1 MSSKLFSLGL
11 STRQVLSRGVTSR
24 SYSTEAPKYFNKIL
38 IANRGE
44 IACRVIRTAK
54 KLGIKTVAIH
64 SEPDINSLHVRMA
77 DEAYCVGPAA
87 TNASYLNMD
96 KILQVIKS
104 SGAEAVH
111 PGYGFLSENAKFAKL
126 LEENNVAFIG
136 PNSYAMSAMGDKIE
150 SKKLAQKAG
159 VNVIPGRLVDISGVP
174 EMLQIAKEIGYPIM
188 IKASAGGGGKGMR
201 IAWDDKEAE
210 EGYRLAKQEAS
221 SSFGDDRLLVEKYID
236 NPRHIEIQIMAD
248 GQGTTLYFNERECS
262 IQRRNQKV
270 LEEAPSPFIDEKTRE
285 AMGKQAVQLAE
296 AVGYKSA
303 GTVEFLVDSQRNF
316 YFLEMNTRLQVEHP
330 ITEYITGV
338 DLVELMIKVAAG
350 KKLEMTQSQVGL
362 KGWAMEARVYAE
374 DPLRNFLPSIGRLN
388 GYKEPT
394 ETFTDGNTRV
404 DSGVVEGDD
413 IQIHYDPLISK
424 LVTYGANRREA
435 IDRMSAAL
443 DSYVIRGVNH
453 NVPFLRSVMEH
464 PRYIQGN
471 LSTKFIAEEFPEGFK
486 GHVMSNIQLDQLVVV
501 AALSHYN
508 RQLRNYTNSGAQS
521 SIPKESG
528 SFVVTVEG
536 KPHEVSLEEI
546 KKNGSELEAVVVVD
560 NERHFHS
567 HTKTPISESILQL
580 DITNRDAKFS
590 EGTGLSGQPT
600 RVVTQF
606 ISTIPHGYRFQH
618 YGSMFDVHVET
629 KRESEL
635 RKWMPKKKVV
645 DTTKFLSSPMPG
657 RVTSITVQV
666 GDEVTAGQEVA
677 VVEAM
682 KMQNVLRAS
691 RDAKVKKVSVQ
702 ANQDVQLDQVLVE
715 FE

>member
-1 MSSKLFSLGL
+1 MSTKLIGLGL
-11 STRQVLSRGVTSR
+11 PTRRMAPSIVPRR
-24 SYSTEAPKYFNKIL
+24 YYATEQPKYFNKIL

-87 TNASYLNMD
+87 SNASYLNMD
-96 KILQVIKS
+96 KIMQVIKE

-126 LEENNVAFIG
+126 LEENKVAFIG
-136 PNSYAMSAMGDKIE
+136 PNSFAMSAMGDKIE

-174 EMLQIAKEIGYPIM
+174 EMLQIAREIGYPIM

-210 EGYRLAKQEAS
+210 EGYRLAKQEAA

-270 LEEAPSPFIDEKTRE
+270 LEEAPSPFIDEETRK
-285 AMGKQAVQLAE
+285 AMGKQACQLAE

-350 KKLEMTQSQVGL
+350 NKLEMTQSQVGL

-388 GYKEPT
+388 GYREPT
-394 ETFTDGNTRV
+394 ETFKDGNTRV

-424 LVTYGANRREA
+424 LVTYGTDRREA
-435 IDRMSAAL
+435 IKRMSAAL

-486 GHVMSNIQLDQLVVV
+486 GHQLTESQSDELVVT
-501 AALSHYN
+501 ASLLHYN
-508 RQLRNYTNSGAQS
+508 KQLRNYSQGGIHSVPKDATN
-521 SIPKESG
+521 
-528 SFVVTVEG
+528 FVVTVEG
-536 KPHEVSLEEI
+536 KQHKITLEDVQKSGHKLSATVHIDGSRHYKSSTETPLSQQVMQVDLETTDKIVQNSVIVS
-546 KKNGSELEAVVVVD
+546 
-560 NERHFHS
+560 
-567 HTKTPISESILQL
+567 
-580 DITNRDAKFS
+580 
-590 EGTGLSGQPT
+590 
-600 RVVTQF
+600 QF
-606 ISTIPHGYRFQH
+606 ISAIPHGYRLQH
-618 YGSMFDVHVET
+618 YGSIYDVHVESN
-629 KRESEL
+629 RETEL
-635 RKWMPKKKVV
+635 RSWMPKKKVV
-645 DTTKFLSSPMPG
+645 DTTKFLASPMPG
-657 RVTSITVQV
+657 RVLSVNVKV
-666 GDEVTAGQEVA
+666 GDEVTAGQEIA

-691 RDAKVKKVSVQ
+691 RDAKVSVQ